1 MTKTKQK
8 KPTTKQLKNDIT
20 VIIKEILELKGYVNE
35 VVTPFITSTRNI
47 FEQYLVY
54 KGDVEKFTEHI
65 QKEYSDE
72 KGTNNKSPKK
82 RKTKQAKGSRVTKN
96 VSKNGKGSRPRSIQ

>member
-72 KGTNNKSPKK
+72 RLCKK
-82 RKTKQAKGSRVTKN
+82 KEKQEMVGS
-96 VSKNGKGSRPRSIQ
+96 QD

>member
-1 MTKTKQK
+1 MGFGGGGGSGGGVDAHWHNSQSDNGG
-8 KPTTKQLKNDIT
+8 PLQLKNDIT

-82 RKTKQAKGSRVTKN
+82 R
-96 VSKNGKGSRPRSIQ
+96 PRSIQ